1 MKITDVKIIR
11 ISGHID
17 RKWSSSEERVARP
30 LDIYPEF
37 RDDGPSGKL
46 DDTDRTVA
54 IHAMYVEIATDEG
67 FSGFYGPL
75 LSPQAYVIYSELR
88 RFLIGRDPL
97 CGVMLWDQM
106 SRMDRH
112 ARAGHMMMAI
122 SAVDCALWDLRGK
135 YFQAPVYRLLG
146 GPTRERIKAYGST
159 LGHSLEPDLASKRAR
174 EFYEM
179 GFTAQ
184 KWFFRHGPGAGYEG
198 KEKNLK
204 LVRTLR
210 ETLGDEAELMFDCW
224 MGWDLQYAISM
235 ANDMMP
241 YKPTWLEEPLPPN
254 RLEGFIKLK
263 RTTGI
268 PLAAGEHL
276 YTRWDVKPFL
286 EAGAID
292 FLQAD
297 PDWTGGITELV
308 KICALAAIYEIKVVP
323 HGHNIVP
330 AVHVIASQSPSI
342 CPLMEYLIR
351 FQGRQQFFHKFPWK
365 PVNGHMQLPT
375 EPGLGIDFDES
386 RIEDRRELEWDA

>member
-1 MKITDVKIIR
+1 MKITDVRIIR
-11 ISGHID
+11 LSGHMD
-17 RKWSSSEERVARP
+17 RKWSGSEERVARP

-37 RDDGPSGKL
+37 RDDGPSGKVN
-46 DDTDRTVA
+46 DTDGTVA
-54 IHAMYVEIATDEG
+54 IHAMYVEITTGEG
-67 FSGFYGPL
+67 LSGFYGPL
-75 LSPQAYVIYSELR
+75 LRPQAYVIYSELR
-88 RFLIGRDPL
+88 RSLVGRDPL
-97 CGVMLWDQM
+97 CGEMLWDQM
-106 SRMDRH
+106 YRMDRH
-112 ARAGHMMMAI
+112 SRAGHMMMAI

-146 GPTRERIKAYGST
+146 GPTRERIRAYGSA

-198 KEKNLK
+198 REKNLQ

-241 YKPTWLEEPLPPN
+241 HKPTWLEEPLPPN

-263 RTTGI
+263 GTTGI
-268 PLAAGEHL
+268 PLATGEHL

-292 FLQAD
+292 FIQAD

-308 KICALAAIYEIKVVP
+308 KICALAAIYEVKVVP

-330 AVHVIASQSPSI
+330 AAHVIASQSPSI

-351 FQGRQQFFHKFPWK
+351 FQERQQFFHKFPWR
-365 PVNGHMQLPT
+365 PTNGHMQLPA

-386 RIEDRRELEWDA
+386 RIEERHELKWDA